1 MEEYKRNEQ
10 DLYANTDNGLDILKK
25 YIPDFALNKNFCYRE
40 EKNPSARAYKSNMV
54 HKRFWRRVSLSFT
67 NCYGANGVVLL

>member
-25 YIPDFALNKNFCYRE
+25 YIPDFALNKNFVTEKKRTQAHELTKVIRE
-40 EKNPSARAYKSNMV
+40 
-54 HKRFWRRVSLSFT
+54 FGT
-67 NCYGANGVVLL
+67 